1 MLLEPGN
8 EMRSN
13 TATVRKAGI
22 ITSLFL
28 LILVIVCGF
37 AIIVLPHI
45 DLKGVRQKIA
55 SETSSQLKGEV
66 VISRASLSLLPW
78 PHFTL
83 RGVKIA
89 SSRWGQGVAQEIRI
103 YLRLLPLFKKKVLTK
118 DIFVKGPILDVTLHE
133 GTMEKGKDIFSYV
146 NQKERRM
153 IPSLK
158 LEGGIVNILRPD
170 EKKSFFTIQ
179 GLTGNVVP
187 REEGDVEL
195 ELSFSSLGAER
206 IEVRITTSEKDEMD
220 TFSSFLVTGTGVNVE
235 KIGNV
240 ALEVL
245 GKNETVQKVFGIL
258 QGGDLSHIIFHGEGR
273 NFEEALDFERNV
285 RIRGTLAD
293 GKILTPP
300 GPLPLEEVSGEFE
313 IEEAVLRCWDA
324 DLRLG
329 RSTAREGELVVGLI
343 SEREDFHLEG
353 LIDADAEDLVR
364 YLPLVLTKDSLKR
377 DLEDFREAKGRGK
390 GRLVLGENIHQIRP
404 QVEVESFHVSF
415 RQAQSYEVISLDGG
429 QFFLQDGTSAW
440 RANTITWKGYRL
452 MNAEGDVIFRDRGIE
467 ITVAQADLCGI
478 QCAGSILSRAGVTT
492 HSFRFWAEEE
502 NLSSAILCLWGK
514 DARIE
519 GTFRLDWD
527 MWAEGIEDPL
537 REASKGSLSFISQG
551 GRIYRWTLL
560 SQLFGMLNIIGLFE
574 GKFPDFAQQGF
585 QYDTFI
591 ITGELRDGYIY
602 LKEAVIDGPAM
613 KIVGEG
619 KINLVKG
626 EADIT
631 VLIAPLKT
639 VDTIIKNIPIVG
651 KIITGKSGTFIS
663 VPFSVKGPI
672 DNAKVTLLPPEA
684 VGSGLWGVLKR
695 TLQTPVKTLESAF
708 SQKEDV
714 TLLLPKL
721 N

>member
-1 MLLEPGN
+1 
-8 EMRSN
+8 MRSK
-13 TATVRKAGI
+13 TATTRKAGI
-22 ITSLFL
+22 ITRLFL
-28 LILVIVCGF
+28 LILVIICGF

-45 DLKGVRQKIA
+45 DLKGVKKRIA
-55 SETSSQLKGEV
+55 EEASSQLKGEV
-66 VISRASLSLLPW
+66 VISRTSLSLLPW

-83 RGVKIA
+83 RGVKIT
-89 SSRWGQGVAQEIRI
+89 SSRWGHGVAQEIQI
-103 YLRLLPLFKKKVLTK
+103 YLRLLPLLKKKVLAK
-118 DIFVKGPILDVTLHE
+118 DIFVKGPILDVTLRE

-146 NQKERRM
+146 DQRERRM

-158 LEGGIVNILRPD
+158 LEGGIVNLLRPD
-170 EKKSFFTIQ
+170 EKEPFFTIQ
-179 GLTGNVVP
+179 GLRGNVIP
-187 REEGDVEL
+187 REEENVEL
-195 ELSFSSLGAER
+195 ELSFSCPGVER
-206 IEVRITTSEKDEMD
+206 IEVRIATSAKDEMD
-220 TFSSFLVTGTGVNVE
+220 TFNSFLATGTGVNIE
-235 KIGNV
+235 KIGEV
-240 ALEVL
+240 VLEAL
-245 GKNETVQKVFGIL
+245 GTNETVHKVFHIL
-258 QGGDLSHIIFHGEGR
+258 QGGELSQIIFRGEGGDLS
-273 NFEEALDFERNV
+273 EALDFKQNV
-285 RIRGTLAD
+285 KIRGTLAG

-313 IEEAVLRCWDA
+313 IEKAVLRCWDV

-329 RSTAREGELVVGLI
+329 SSTAKEGKLVVGLI

-364 YLPLVLTKDSLKR
+364 YLPLVLTKDSLKS
-377 DLEDFREAKGRGK
+377 DLEDFREVKGRGK

-404 QVEVESFHVSF
+404 QVEVESFDVSF
-415 RQAQSYEVISLDGG
+415 RQAQSSEMIFVNGG
-429 QFFLQDGTSAW
+429 QFSLQDGTSAW
-440 RANTITWKGYRL
+440 RADTIAWKGYRW
-452 MNAEGDVIFRDRGIE
+452 MNGEGEVIFRDRGIE
-467 ITVAQADLCGI
+467 ITIAQADLCGI
-478 QCAGSILSRAGVTT
+478 QCAGSILSRAGVIT

-502 NLSSAILCLWGK
+502 DLFSAILCLWGK

-527 MWAEGIEDPL
+527 MWAEGMEDPL
-537 REASKGSLSFISQG
+537 REASEGSLSFISQG

-574 GKFPDFAQQGF
+574 GKFPDFAQEGF

-591 ITGELRDGYIY
+591 ITGELQDGNIY

-626 EADIT
+626 ETDIA
-631 VLIAPLKT
+631 VLVAPLKT

-663 VPFSVKGPI
+663 VPYSVKGPI
-672 DNAKVTLLPPEA
+672 DNPKVTLLPPEA

-714 TLLLPKL
+714 TLLLPKP